1 MTDTHEQHLDTLF
14 KRMVRKAVLAFS
26 ARNRRKKVAD
36 VLAFVNEIQARDVL
50 LVGAMGEENAGI
62 DDKALDGYVEK
73 QLADHCTIK
82 MGINVVPAVTPYPFQ
97 IADARSMPF
106 VDDYADFA
114 LANAIIEHVGQE
126 ADQRQMVNEMT
137 RVARNWIIT
146 TPNIGSQLKRTL
158 QLCSSIGRRRGGG
171 STRGSSRDF
180 CRSASFEHCFLR
192 ERKSAVRRG
201 RLPSRPA
208 IRDD

>member
-1 MTDTHEQHLDTLF
+1 
-14 KRMVRKAVLAFS
+14 MVRKAVLAFS

-146 TPNIGSQLKRTL
+146 TPNKWFPVEAHTSALFKHWSPAWRRKHEREFTRLLSKREFRALLPKGAKISGAPWAPTFTA
-158 QLCSSIGRRRGGG
+158 RY
-171 STRGSSRDF
+171 SR
-180 CRSASFEHCFLR
+180 
-192 ERKSAVRRG
+192 
-201 RLPSRPA
+201 
-208 IRDD
+208 